1 MGRFEV
7 ERQNFIHA
15 YTRLLV
21 SSWSDDLY
29 LKRLLE
35 SPHDVLSEAGLE
47 IPDSV
52 AIRIERN
59 SALISPQESSE
70 AALNAQIDL
79 WLNAEERGELVLYVP
94 DAPVIATENLN
105 AADLSRI
112 SGGNAVVCCCCPCSC
127 CV

>member
-21 SSWSDDLY
+21 SSWSDDHY

-35 SPHDVLSEAGLE
+35 SPHEVLSEAGLE
-47 IPDSV
+47 VPDSV
-52 AIRIERN
+52 AVRIERS
-59 SALISPQESSE
+59 SAPISPRESSE
-70 AALNAQIDL
+70 AALNTQVDL
-79 WLNAEERGELVLYVP
+79 WWNAEERGELVLYVP
-94 DAPVIATENLN
+94 DAPVIAME
-105 AADLSRI
+105 DLDATDLAGI
-112 SGGNAVVCCCCPCSC
+112 SGGGAVVCCCCPCSC